1 MAIKR
6 FFRVM
11 LATVLLCV
19 LPSIVFANPLV
30 VFFGD
35 SVTHNWGKYRDPF
48 FSTNNFLCK
57 GIDDE
62 TTGDMLKRYASDV
75 IGQHPQVVVIL
86 AGANDIAQNNGVFVT
101 AEQISSN
108 IFYMAKMAQ
117 EVGIKVVLCSV
128 LPSSGYNWNTNAE
141 PANFISQLNTIV
153 KKYTPFAAVALISL
167 SATHNFAVKSV
178 VVSGAQAAKPKNNA
192 IIIRYF
198 FIIKIFWGYN
208 YLLSIGSRIGIIAC
222 SIM

>member
-117 EVGIKVVLCSV
+117 EAGIKVVLCSA
-128 LPSSGYNWNTNAE
+128 LPSSGYNWNTNAV
-141 PANFISQLNTIV
+141 PANFIPQLNTIV
-153 KKYTPFAAVALISL
+153 EEWAANNNCEYVDYYSL
-167 SATHNFAVKSV
+167 FV
-178 VVSGAQAAKPKNNA
+178 QADGSLDPKFSNDNCHLLTEGYYIMEQA
-192 IIIRYF
+192 IMPILEPMLN
-198 FIIKIFWGYN
+198 K
-208 YLLSIGSRIGIIAC
+208 
-222 SIM
+222 